1 MTVNSTTNCL
11 SSLTQNSS
19 RKTDKFFYR
28 RRVYLE
34 SKIFTKIVE
43 IGFRKLRKQKVYD
56 NKSKLIA
63 TFAI

>member
-43 IGFRKLRKQKVYD
+43 IGFRKQKVYD